1 MSMTGVYGAK
11 VQSWAE
17 HNPRELLKKVA
28 DANPGASQ
36 DGLLAILTKEAKA
49 KKNGDYLDAMIA
61 YWFAN
66 NYHAM
71 MQARPMAAPRE
82 RAAALE
88 TRRAQRETVV
98 KQGTEALREH
108 IKREAQII
116 LLDMVTPNGR
126 ALRDCTAE
134 DCRAYGGWFLG
145 VAAATPSNCTVG
157 QALDEQRLQEIYSS
171 QGG

>member
-17 HNPRELLKKVA
+17 HNPRELLKKLA

-49 KKNGDYLDAMIA
+49 KRNGDYLDAIIA

-66 NYHAM
+66 NYNSLTRHA
-71 MQARPMAAPRE
+71 PPAAPAQRAQVLATQ
-82 RAAALE
+82 RAARAARVDAGVKALE
-88 TRRAQRETVV
+88 AE
-98 KQGTEALREH
+98 

-126 ALRDCTAE
+126 TLKDCTGE
-134 DCRAYGGWFLG
+134 DCAALGGWFAA
-145 VAAATPSNCTVG
+145 VARATPPNCTVG
-157 QALDEQRLQEIYSS
+157 QALTEDQLRTLYAEAP
-171 QGG
+171 